1 MKVFSKEKFIEL
13 EGKDVYEASRKFL
26 GSCWAD
32 KCDGKEVTNF
42 EDLGLAGKVGKC
54 EGEYFDYKIKE
65 EWCVE
70 KENLKDE
77 KKEEKSMK
85 KRVEIEMSSIE
96 DKVKGANAVICCS
109 DKGTYL
115 NGDCMDLLMV
125 FSRIVSDLKKNGVP
139 EMFLQTAFEIG
150 LDGMDEI
157 DDKAK
162 KLADVTSQEE
172 IKKELDN
179 VIGKIA
185 DLFKERK

>member
-1 MKVFSKEKFIEL
+1 MKVFSKEKYIEA
-13 EGKDVYEASRKFL
+13 EGRERYETFKIL
-26 GSCWAD
+26 GGSWVD
-32 KCDGKEVTNF
+32 ECDGKEV
-42 EDLGLAGKVGKC
+42 
-54 EGEYFDYKIKE
+54 EGEKIKGTPFRTYDK
-65 EWCVE
+65 WCVE
-70 KENLKDE
+70 KED
-77 KKEEKSMK
+77 KKEEEKSME

-109 DKGTYL
+109 NKGTYL
-115 NGDCMDLLMV
+115 NGAGMDLLMV
-125 FSRIVSDLKKNGVP
+125 FSSIVSDLKKNGVP

-150 LDGMDEI
+150 LEGMDEI

-185 DLFKERK
+185 DLFKEKK

>member
-1 MKVFSKEKFIEL
+1 MKVFSKEKFIEV
-13 EGKDVYEASRKFL
+13 EGRKCYEEAKRIMGES
-26 GSCWAD
+26 WID
-32 KCDGKEVTNF
+32 KCDGKEVFNF
-42 EDLGLAGKVGKC
+42 KDVGFGIKVGECK
-54 EGEYFDYKIKE
+54 GDIINYRIE
-65 EWCVE
+65 EKWCVE
-70 KENLKDE
+70 KDNLKDE
-77 KKEEKSMK
+77 KKEEKSME

-115 NGDCMDLLMV
+115 NGAGMDLLMV
-125 FSRIVSDLKKNGVP
+125 FSSIVSDLKKNGVP